1 VIARWFAF
9 AERGTDAATEVRA
22 TNYLLALAP
31 GMGLN
36 AVVAFELVAGPRGRS
51 FNGIGAGFV
60 THTAIKTLGGRAGQ
74 VPWLMHVAAAAF
86 VVYFALPLLQRLGS

>member
-1 VIARWFAF
+1 MIARWFAF

-36 AVVAFELVAGPRGRS
+36 AVVASSWWRAHVVDHS
-51 FNGIGAGFV
+51 
-60 THTAIKTLGGRAGQ
+60 TASARD
-74 VPWLMHVAAAAF
+74 
-86 VVYFALPLLQRLGS
+86 S